1 MTLGQKLRQTRLS
14 KGLSQSQVAGGCVTR
29 NMLSQIENDRILHGL
44 HRKCGKVCSRF
55 ALYVRSLRHPP
66 EKI

>member
-29 NMLSQIENDRILHGL
+29 NMLSQIENDRLRRIDAH
-44 HRKCGKVCSRF
+44 
-55 ALYVRSLRHPP
+55 ALCIWQLGRWM
-66 EKI
+66 

>member
-29 NMLSQIENDRILHGL
+29 NMLSQIENDQASPSMRTL
-44 HRKCGKVCSRF
+44 
-55 ALYVRSLRHPP
+55 
-66 EKI
+66 